1 MEFAEAIIE
10 VVEVGFEEFDPE
22 EDAETIIEVVRPIFE
37 EVDTALIDV
46 FFGIADEGGCKLGT
60 ITGPY

>member
-10 VVEVGFEEFDPE
+10 VVEIGFEEFDPVE
-22 EDAETIIEVVRPIFE
+22 EAETIIEVVRPIFE
-37 EVDTALIDV
+37 DAVTLIDV
-46 FFGIADEGGCKLGT
+46 FCNIADEDGCKLGT